1 MGLFLHQIWRNL
13 ALHHLLTNGSS
24 AVNGC
29 RQNEGIFNLKP
40 LLLAKIRIHNNASS
54 SEKCPSAVVLSHQNP
69 LTYLFWTVFT
79 FKWCLICACFY
90 IFLLTL
96 YFKDQFSL
104 LSSKSK
110 LFTHHGT
117 HAVGD
122 VTIKVIWIL
131 LAYWQLLLVLINYI
145 LMSYSSCN
153 HSLILNLKTV
163 VKQQIKFS
171 LRQKSVTVFSCM
183 IVQRLPIC

>member
-1 MGLFLHQIWRNL
+1 MSF
-13 ALHHLLTNGSS
+13 
-24 AVNGC
+24 C
-29 RQNEGIFNLKP
+29 
-40 LLLAKIRIHNNASS
+40 
-54 SEKCPSAVVLSHQNP
+54 CCP
-69 LTYLFWTVFT
+69 LTSKSTDIFVLDGFHVEMVLDLCILYIYNLTSY
-79 FKWCLICACFY
+79 IY

-96 YFKDQFSL
+96 YFKDQFSLLLVL

-145 LMSYSSCN
+145 LMSYSPCN
-153 HSLILNLKTV
+153 HSLILNLTTALPTV
-163 VKQQIKFS
+163 DKQQIRFS
-171 LRQKSVTVFSCM
+171 LRQKSVTIFSCM
-183 IVQRLPIC
+183 IVQRLPICFLN